1 MRQRVFFKLLAAMVL
16 VLLVAA
22 GMLDISQQ
30 NILQASLENR
40 MARDLEEKAQSL
52 ALRAAVANPS
62 EIPTL
67 VLEEARATGA
77 AVTILSRDGKIFA
90 DSSIPSGNDHSYA
103 VNALLNSPE
112 VRAITAQHRQSGEHI
127 ANGILSVAAQA
138 DPYLV
143 RVSFPLHDIKE
154 TLHRVRTSL
163 LWATLLALLLATL
176 VSALLAHAVARRL
189 ARIVEFAHRL
199 AAGDFSARIQDRA
212 RDEIAAVANALDAT
226 AVRVEAVFR
235 ELEDSRK
242 EMETVLDSMEEAVVA
257 IDTQSRIHW
266 TNRVMVRLVGAP
278 IQSGSALVQTVRD
291 PDLLACVEQ
300 ALRFRVIANA
310 RAKAVVPGRI
320 FEVSA
325 APMLGGSAVVV
336 LHDVT
341 EIDRVEKT
349 RRDFIANVSHE
360 LRTPLTSISGYAETM
375 LEGSTELSAQTRDF
389 LSIICRNAARMT
401 RLTEDLL
408 ALARIES
415 GEYKLSLK
423 PVLAER
429 LIDEAADVVAGL
441 LMDRDVMLEKVE
453 TTPTMVMADTDAVL
467 QVLSNL
473 LENAVKYGGGK
484 RIVIGAHNQADA
496 VEFYVQ
502 DFGAG
507 IASEHLGRIF
517 ERFYR
522 VDKGRSQ
529 ESGGT
534 GLGLSI
540 AKHIILGHG
549 GTIRAESDLNRGST
563 FFFTLQK
570 AGLAASEYSASA
582 PQTTP
587 AQAASNE
594 APTA

>member
-1 MRQRVFFKLLAAMVL
+1 MVL

-30 NILQASLENR
+30 HILQAYL
-40 MARDLEEKAQSL
+40 
-52 ALRAAVANPS
+52 
-62 EIPTL
+62 
-67 VLEEARATGA
+67 
-77 AVTILSRDGKIFA
+77 
-90 DSSIPSGNDHSYA
+90 
-103 VNALLNSPE
+103 
-112 VRAITAQHRQSGEHI
+112 QHQI
-127 ANGILSVAAQA
+127 AHG
-138 DPYLV
+138 
-143 RVSFPLHDIKE
+143 LHDPEQLLAIQN
-154 TLHRVRTSL
+154 TLHVVRRSL

-176 VSALLAHAVARRL
+176 VAAFLAHAVARRL
-189 ARIVEFAHRL
+189 AHIVEFAHRL
-199 AAGDFSARIQDRA
+199 AAGDFAARIHDGNG
-212 RDEIAAVANALDAT
+212 DEIAAVAQALDAT
-226 AVRVEAVFR
+226 ASRVEAAFR
-235 ELEDSRK
+235 ALDDSRK
-242 EMETVLDSMEEAVVA
+242 EMETVLDSMEEAVIAVDA
-257 IDTQSRIHW
+257 QSRIHW
-266 TNRVMVRLVGAP
+266 ANRVMERLIGNP
-278 IQSGSALVQTVRD
+278 IRPGNALVQTVRD

-300 ALRFRVIANA
+300 ALRLRVTAKA
-310 RAKAVVPGRI
+310 RARAVIPGRI

-375 LEGSTELSAQTRDF
+375 LEEDSGLTPQARDF

-415 GEYKLSLK
+415 GEYKLNRR
-423 PVLAER
+423 PV
-429 LIDEAADVVAGL
+429 AADLLVAEATAVLAGL
-441 LMDRDVMLEKVE
+441 LMDKEVTLQKTEMTQSTVL
-453 TTPTMVMADTDAVL
+453 ADTDAIL

-473 LENAVKYGGGK
+473 LENAAKYGGGE
-484 RIVIGAHNQADA
+484 RVVVGSRDVPGA

-507 IASEHLGRIF
+507 IASEHLDRIF

-522 VDKGRSQ
+522 VDKGRSRD
-529 ESGGT
+529 SGGT

-549 GTIRAESDLNRGST
+549 GTIRAESELNRGST
-563 FFFTLQK
+563 FFFTLPIAPVEPQIVDSK
-570 AGLAASEYSASA
+570 RPQGNAAY
-582 PQTTP
+582 
-587 AQAASNE
+587 
-594 APTA
+594 

>member
-1 MRQRVFFKLLAAMVL
+1 MRQRVFVKLLAAMVL

-30 NILQASLENR
+30 NILQSSLENR
-40 MARDLEEKAQSL
+40 L
-52 ALRAAVANPS
+52 AHTLQDQANSFAVRAAIANS
-62 EIPTL
+62 STL
-67 VLEEARATGA
+67 PALAQEEAHA
-77 AVTILSRDGKIFA
+77 AGTHVTILRSDGNVVA
-90 DSSIPSGNDHSYA
+90 DSDAASLGTVQES
-103 VNALLNSPE
+103 NAINSPE
-112 VRAITAQHRQSGEHI
+112 IRAIRVQHRSYGQHVGR
-127 ANGILSVAAQA
+127 NNLYVAAPAGVYIVRLSSSLA
-138 DPYLV
+138 DIQ
-143 RVSFPLHDIKE
+143 D
-154 TLHRVRTSL
+154 TLHTVRNSL
-163 LWATLLALLLATL
+163 LWATLLALFLATL
-176 VSALLAHAVARRL
+176 MSALLAHAVARRL

-199 AAGDFSARIQDRA
+199 SGGDFSARIHETA
-212 RDEIAAVANALDAT
+212 NDEIAEVANALDAT
-226 AVRVEAVFR
+226 ATRVEAVFR

-242 EMETVLDSMEEAVVA
+242 EMETVLDSMEEAVIAVDA
-257 IDTQSRIHW
+257 QSRIHW
-266 TNRVMVRLVGAP
+266 TNRVMVRLVGGP
-278 IQSGSALVQTVRD
+278 IYAGSGLVQTVRD

-300 ALRFRVIANA
+300 ALRLRVSASA

-375 LEGSTELSAQTRDF
+375 LEDSRQLAPQTRDF

-415 GEYKLSLK
+415 GEYKLNLK
-423 PVLAER
+423 PVAASVLVE
-429 LIDEAADVVAGL
+429 EASAIVAGL
-441 LMDRDVMLEKVE
+441 LMDKKIVLETRE
-453 TTPTMVMADTDAVL
+453 AASAMVMADTDAIL

-473 LENAVKYGGGK
+473 LENAVKYGGGN
-484 RIVIGAHNQADA
+484 RIVVGSRADADA

-502 DFGAG
+502 DFGDG

-540 AKHIILGHG
+540 AKHIILAHG

-563 FFFTLQK
+563 FFFTVPMAEAL
-570 AGLAASEYSASA
+570 APAADLAAA
-582 PQTTP
+582 PVVSRQD
-587 AQAASNE
+587 
-594 APTA
+594 